1 MNFEQIVKM
10 PQDRIGVLVGKGGE
24 VKSRVEEQCLVT
36 ISVDSETGDVH
47 VASAGDVSNTEPF
60 KAVNIITAIAR
71 GFSPQRAFR
80 LLEEDTIL
88 EVIDLREYVGKSRR
102 ALTRIRGRIIGF
114 NGKSRRLIE
123 ELTGAGV
130 SIYGHTAAIIGT
142 AGETRAAADAVKKL
156 ASGSAHRSV
165 YKNLQKVRTQAK
177 IDRLKLWEE

>member
-1 MNFEQIVKM
+1 LSFEQLVKM
-10 PQDRIGVLVGKGGE
+10 PQDCIGVLVGKGGA
-24 VKSRVEEQCLVT
+24 VKSRVEQQCIVT

-47 VASAGDVSNTEPF
+47 VASAGDIGSTEPF

-71 GFSPQRAFR
+71 GFSPPRAFR
-80 LLEEDTIL
+80 LLEEDTML
-88 EVIDLREYVGKSRR
+88 DVIDLREYVGKSRR

-123 ELTGAGV
+123 ELTGAYV
-130 SIYGHTAAIIGT
+130 SIYGHTAAVIGT
-142 AGETRAAADAVKKL
+142 AEEVRPAAEAVKKL

-177 IDRLKLWEE
+177 IDRMKLWEE